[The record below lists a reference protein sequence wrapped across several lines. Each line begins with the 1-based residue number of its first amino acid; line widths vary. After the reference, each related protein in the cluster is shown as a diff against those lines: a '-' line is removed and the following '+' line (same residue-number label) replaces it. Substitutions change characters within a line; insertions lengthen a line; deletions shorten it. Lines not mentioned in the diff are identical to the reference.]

1 MGTGEVL
8 EAGILRGQE
17 VGFPKGQKAGEKQ
30 YITYK
35 TSAKKARK
43 LNKKSY
49 GRRYDLPPCPPSPPL
64 NTNLPKRN
72 HLDLLDFPCAKYTI
86 LLMINSKWIVD

>member
-17 VGFPKGQKAGEKQ
+17 VGFPKGRKAGEKQ

-43 LNKKSY
+43 LNKKGY
-49 GRRYDLPPCPPSPPL
+49 GGGTIYPLALPPL
-64 NTNLPKRN
+64 
-72 HLDLLDFPCAKYTI
+72 HLIQTYQNVITWTCWI
-86 LLMINSKWIVD
+86 LLVQNTPFC